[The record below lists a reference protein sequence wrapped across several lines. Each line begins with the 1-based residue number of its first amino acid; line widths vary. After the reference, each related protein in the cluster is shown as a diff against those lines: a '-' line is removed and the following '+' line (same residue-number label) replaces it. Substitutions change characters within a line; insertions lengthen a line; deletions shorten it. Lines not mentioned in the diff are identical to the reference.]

1 MTKPLTEQKCV
12 ACEGG
17 MPPLRE
23 AEVEILRKQVDN
35 WRNINNK
42 KIAKDFTWSD
52 FTEAL
57 NFVNQVGEIAEAEN
71 HHPDICLYDY
81 KKVTITTTTHAIG
94 GLSNN
99 DFIIAAKIDQIK
111 I

>member
-1 MTKPLTEQKCV
+1 MSKLHEQKCV

-17 MPPLRE
+17 MPPLNE
-23 AEVEILRKQVDN
+23 TEIEILSKQIND
-35 WRNINNK
+35 WRNVNNR
-42 KIAKDFTWSD
+42 KIAKDFIFND
-52 FTEAL
+52 FKEAL
-57 NFVNQVGEIAEAEN
+57 GFVNQVGQIAETEN

-99 DFIIAAKIDQIK
+99 DFIIAAKIDETK
-111 I
+111 K